1 MADLKITL
9 KLKHAK
15 KTCEESFTALKASD
29 EDSAEISALSLD
41 WVAKG
46 RYVLSLV
53 VEYIYNFF
61 IEGDS
66 SYKDLDAKSEVM
78 LLLESSRKLCMEVS
92 SSTPQQVSS
101 STPWLY
107 LLNQLVRRYG
117 LDCVRTL
124 GEYEE
129 LAWILPPEA
138 IQQVN
143 NEWWMNG
150 FPWNVLKLNHN
161 RKIVCICRKCE
172 TGKEKSGC

>member
-15 KTCEESFTALKASD
+15 KTCEESFTALRASD
-29 EDSAEISALSLD
+29 EDSAEMSALSLD
-41 WVAKG
+41 GVAKG

-66 SYKDLDAKSEVM
+66 SYKDLDVKREVM
-78 LLLESSRKLCMEVS
+78 LLLESARKLCMEVS
-92 SSTPQQVSS
+92 SSTPQ
-101 STPWLY
+101 LY
-107 LLNQLVRRYG
+107 LLKQLVWRYG

-124 GEYEE
+124 VEYEE

-138 IQQVN
+138 RQQVGN
-143 NEWWMNG
+143 A
-150 FPWNVLKLNHN
+150 
-161 RKIVCICRKCE
+161 
-172 TGKEKSGC
+172 

>member
-1 MADLKITL
+1 MTDSKITFQ
-9 KLKHAK
+9 LKHAK
-15 KTCEESFTALKASD
+15 KTCEESFTALRASD
-29 EDSAEISALSLD
+29 EDSAEMSALSLD
-41 WVAKG
+41 GVAKG

-53 VEYIYNFF
+53 VEYLYKLF

-66 SYKDLDAKSEVM
+66 RYKDLDAKREVM
-78 LLLESSRKLCMEVS
+78 LLLESARKLCMEVS

-124 GEYEE
+124 GKYEE

-143 NEWWMNG
+143 NE
-150 FPWNVLKLNHN
+150 
-161 RKIVCICRKCE
+161 
-172 TGKEKSGC
+172 